1 MNRFRRFIALL
12 LFSAYTLT
20 GTMVLPATIA
30 WLGAVGGEH
39 EVSVEMNVLGV
50 SVTLIH
56 ASKPQTSVMVHH
68 QNTASCVATSICSL
82 DGRGNHQLN
91 ARTLDSMLTPE
102 RDLSMASERAPR
114 LYENESASILHRLLS
129 EAPKQAGMLQS
140 IQWRNLATQNR
151 ANPQPMMAT
160 VQMLV

>member
-1 MNRFRRFIALL
+1 MNRFRRLIALL

-30 WLGAVGGEH
+30 WLGVVGGEH
-39 EVSVEMNVLGV
+39 EVSVEMNDLGV

-68 QNTASCVATSICSL
+68 QNTASCVATSICGL

-91 ARTLDSMLTPE
+91 ARTLDSMLT
-102 RDLSMASERAPR
+102 SERELSITIEKAPR

-129 EAPKQAGMLQS
+129 NAQKQAGMLQS
-140 IQWRNLATQNR
+140 IKWREIATRNQTQ
-151 ANPQPMMAT
+151 PQPMMAT